1 MNLIRPFAAL
11 FFLVLASVRAADL
24 PRSAPEK
31 QGVASAALL
40 SFIPK
45 VAGFVALVRVL
56 GQPGLEAVGHAH
68 SWSLAAQSGAA
79 LKWLAILTMFVG
91 NLLAIS
97 QENVKQK

>member
-40 SFIPK
+40 SFIEEAEAK
-45 VAGFVALVRVL
+45 IDALHSVVIVRHGSVIAE
-56 GQPGLEAVGHAH
+56 GWWAPDRKSV
-68 SWSLAAQSGAA
+68 
-79 LKWLAILTMFVG
+79 V
-91 NLLAIS
+91 
-97 QENVKQK
+97 